1 MSSSLRQEVNP
12 NYVGPDGTP
21 GIVATNSNTN
31 KTQNYKLF
39 YFGDTR
45 TAQVLP
51 VDSAGEILID
61 AKPIYTNGVWDTTQ
75 FEGLDASTQEVIHGK
90 VQTGVREHATR
101 TNQEVPQWADSDQQ
115 GFGVATTDNQIAS
128 TIEDQKASG
137 FNLGS
142 FLWNHVVPPPIR
154 WGANFISGTVQTAQ
168 VGWQLLTEGPA
179 SFVEK
184 AGIQGGSYDV
194 DSDSFMKR
202 VVAYPMDMSSQQ
214 DYMKIDC
221 YAYQPPY
228 EASMERSFGDDDG
241 ETSLGYGLSRQSP
254 YRKRLGAGIILPM
267 PNMVADKNETQWVDD
282 NMSTMAMGALQH
294 VNKTFTS
301 KAGTLLA
308 GAIGGT
314 ITGDMMR
321 GINTADAF
329 NRLTG
334 QAAIYTSIGTKEAG
348 RGEIGANLLSQL
360 TGKLGYDIT
369 PETILSR
376 AGGVVA
382 NSNTELMFSGV
393 KLRSFGFNWRMTP
406 RDEMEAHNIRMIIR
420 AFKQWSAP
428 RKLVKL
434 NSGEQAGDTIGR
446 AGSPSYFL
454 GTPNVFR
461 LRYMTGGGR
470 TILGANKFK
479 PCALT
484 GISVVYTPDN
494 TWNAYD
500 GGQPISVTMDLQFA
514 ELEPIYNTDYNPE
527 VQEGRAF
534 DPSDPNSLGD
544 LMPISIVKQDVP
556 SSSDVG
562 Y

>member
-75 FEGLDASTQEVIHGK
+75 FEGLDDSTQEVIHGK
-90 VQTGVREHATR
+90 VQTGVREHTTR
-101 TNQEVPQWADSDQQ
+101 TNQEVPQWADSNQQ
-115 GFGVATTDNQIAS
+115 GFGVATTNNQIAQS
-128 TIEDQKASG
+128 VSDNEASG

-154 WGANFISGTVQTAQ
+154 WGANLVKGTVQTAQ
-168 VGWQLLTEGPA
+168 VGWQLITEGPA

-221 YAYQPPY
+221 YSYQPPY
-228 EASMERSFGDDDG
+228 EASMERSFGDDKG

-334 QAAIYTSIGTKEAG
+334 QAAIYTAIGTKEAG

>member
-1 MSSSLRQEVNP
+1 MSSSLRQEVDP
-12 NYVGPDGTP
+12 KYIGPDGTP

-75 FEGLDASTQEVIHGK
+75 FEGLDASTQDVIHGK
-90 VQTGVREHATR
+90 VQEGVREHATR

-115 GFGVATTDNQIAS
+115 GFGVATTDNQVAS
-128 TIEDQKASG
+128 TIADQEASG

-154 WGANFISGTVQTAQ
+154 WGANIISGTVQTAQ

-194 DSDSFMKR
+194 DNDSFMKR
-202 VVAYPMDMSSQQ
+202 VVAYPMDISPQQ

-221 YAYQPPY
+221 YSYQPPY
-228 EASMERSFGDDDG
+228 EASMERSFGDDGG
-241 ETSLGYGLSRQSP
+241 ETNLGYGLSRQSP

-321 GINTADAF
+321 GINAADAF

-334 QAAIYTSIGTKEAG
+334 QAAIYTAIGTKEAG

-360 TGKLGYDIT
+360 SGKLGFDIT

-514 ELEPIYNTDYNPE
+514 ELEPIYNTDYQE
-527 VQEGRAF
+527 KVQEGRAF